1 MLRLFSKLPITTV
14 RSSHSVQ
21 LRKVSCTAVL
31 HKATERLRDEEIVK
45 AFDKVS
51 VVDAATGKPQPPE
64 SASSVLK
71 RLERNKYRLE
81 LVSEAETPLVKIID
95 KGEEYRK
102 AKDKAS
108 KEKEAK
114 AASKAKS
121 KMEKEI
127 QVTWMTSPHDL
138 AHKLK
143 KATETLSNK
152 GKVSVVF
159 ANSSAHKRIADADKE
174 RIMQGVETQLGLG
187 ISTNVARWKETE
199 KSKRFWAV
207 HLKGV

>member
-1 MLRLFSKLPITTV
+1 M
-14 RSSHSVQ
+14 
-21 LRKVSCTAVL
+21 
-31 HKATERLRDEEIVK
+31 
-45 AFDKVS
+45 S

-64 SASSVLK
+64 SSSSVLK

-159 ANSSAHKRIADADKE
+159 ANSSAHKRIADAEKE